1 MSQAEVVRVAQFDP
15 KVQTYWFVQG
25 AMTHLVLVS
34 AVIGVV
40 TLPLWLFGLGQWLSA
55 RRFAYTSA
63 VLTQRAVH
71 LKTGY
76 WLRVEKTVPLEQI
89 QDLATHSGPLLRA
102 FGLSSVQL
110 ETAGGSPANGASDL
124 LLHGLIDADGFRDA
138 VLSARDALVAGR
150 GGALPPPPAAAPT
163 DDTLAVLRDIRDSL
177 ARIEQQLGRGPDD
190 AR

>member
-1 MSQAEVVRVAQFDP
+1 VSQAEVVRVAEFDP

-25 AMTHLVLVS
+25 AITHLVLVT
-34 AVIGVV
+34 AVIGVI

-124 LLHGLIDADGFRDA
+124 MLHGLVDADGFRDA
-138 VLSARDALVAGR
+138 VLATRDALLDSRR
-150 GGALPPPPAAAPT
+150 GAPPAVAAAPPVE
-163 DDTLAVLRDIRDSL
+163 DAQAVLRDIRDSL
-177 ARIEQQLGRGPDD
+177 ARIEQQLGRAIDGS
-190 AR
+190 R

>member
-89 QDLATHSGPLLRA
+89 QDLATHSGPLLRS

-138 VLSARDALVAGR
+138 VLSARDALLDGR
-150 GGALPPPPAAAPT
+150 RGALPPPPAAAPT